1 MVRPI
6 VLVIAACS
14 LVATAPVLAQDAP
27 APAQDVVRFG
37 GGDRLTGEV
46 KGLER
51 GKLSFDTDATGTI
64 GIEWENVES
73 ISSNQYFE
81 VWTAAGVRHFG
92 TLSEGGEVGVVSVT
106 SPSGVVALAMTDV
119 VAISEIEQTFVE
131 SFDLNV
137 RAGYSFSKAS
147 EISQL
152 SSGLDLTRRS
162 ERKYFTL
169 ALDADSSDSAGG
181 EEQSNRAFADARY
194 YYLLPDRWLAGGFAT
209 LESNDE
215 LELDLRKSI
224 GGLGG
229 RIMRQ
234 SNSNRIQITGGL
246 VLTEEK
252 ASAPLESRTDSTFEG
267 LFGADLEWF
276 RFDTPE
282 LDITMRFE
290 LYPNLEES
298 GRYRTS
304 FDTDFRWEIIND
316 LFWALT
322 VYHRYENDPLA
333 EGSGTDYGVTT
344 SLGWEF

>member
-1 MVRPI
+1 MARFI
-6 VLVIAACS
+6 VFVVSACGVIAA
-14 LVATAPVLAQDAP
+14 APVL
-27 APAQDVVRFG
+27 AQDVVRFG

-51 GKLSFDTDATGTI
+51 GKLSFDTDATGVI

-73 ISSNQYFE
+73 VASNQLFE
-81 VWTAAGVRHFG
+81 LWTAAGVRHFG
-92 TLSEGGEVGVVSVT
+92 TLSEGSEVAVVKVT
-106 SPSGVVALAMTDV
+106 SPSGVVALPMTEV
-119 VAISEIEQTFVE
+119 VSIIEIEQTFIE

-152 SSGLDLTRRS
+152 STGLDLARRR
-162 ERKYFTL
+162 EQRYFT
-169 ALDADSSDSAGG
+169 AAFDADSSDSAGG
-181 EEQSNRAFADARY
+181 EEQSDRAYTDARY
-194 YYLLPDRWLAGGFAT
+194 YYLLPERWLAGGFAT

-215 LELDLRKSI
+215 LDLDLRKSI
-224 GGLGG
+224 GGAGG
-229 RIMRQ
+229 RVLRQ
-234 SNSNRIQITGGL
+234 SNKNRIQVVGGL

-252 ASAPLESRTDSTFEG
+252 ASAALESRTDSTLEG
-267 LFGADLEWF
+267 LFSADLEWF

-304 FDTDFRWEIIND
+304 FDTDFRWEIVSD
-316 LFWALT
+316 LFWAFT
-322 VYHRYENDPLA
+322 IYHRYENDPLA

>member
-1 MVRPI
+1 
-6 VLVIAACS
+6 VL
-14 LVATAPVLAQDAP
+14 
-27 APAQDVVRFG
+27 AQDVVRFG

-64 GIEWENVES
+64 DIEWENVES
-73 ISSNQYFE
+73 IASNQFFE

-92 TLSEGGEVGVVSVT
+92 TLSEAAEAGVVNVT
-106 SPSGVVALAMTDV
+106 SPAGVVELKMVDV
-119 VAISEIEQTFVE
+119 VSITEIEQSFIE
-131 SFDLNV
+131 SVDLNV

-152 SSGLDLTRRS
+152 STGLDFRRRR
-162 ERKYFTL
+162 ERRYFSL
-169 ALDADSSDSAGG
+169 AFDADSSDSAGG
-181 EEQSNRAFADARY
+181 EEQSDRAYTDARY
-194 YYLLPDRWLAGGFAT
+194 YYLLPERWLAGGFAT

-215 LELDLRKSI
+215 LDLDLRKSI
-224 GGLGG
+224 GGVGG
-229 RIMRQ
+229 RILRQ
-234 SNSNRIQITGGL
+234 SNSNRIQLIGGL
-246 VLTEEK
+246 VLTEER
-252 ASAPLESRTDSTFEG
+252 ASAQLESRTDSTLEG

-290 LYPNLEES
+290 LYPNLEDT

-304 FDTDFRWEIIND
+304 FDTDFRWEIISD
-316 LFWALT
+316 LFWGFT
-322 VYHRYENDPLA
+322 IYHRYENDPLA

>member
-1 MVRPI
+1 MARLI
-6 VLVIAACS
+6 VFVVAAWGVIAA
-14 LVATAPVLAQDAP
+14 APVLAQD
-27 APAQDVVRFG
+27 VVHFG

-73 ISSNQYFE
+73 VASNQYFE

-92 TLSEGGEVGVVSVT
+92 TLAEGPEVASMSVT
-106 SPSGVVALAMTDV
+106 SPAGVVALALADV
-119 VAISEIEQTFVE
+119 VAITEIEQAFVE
-131 SFDLNV
+131 SIDLDV

-152 SSGLDLTRRS
+152 STGLDFSRRS
-162 ERKYFTL
+162 ERRFFE
-169 ALDADSSDSAGG
+169 ASFDADSSDSAGG
-181 EEQSNRAFADARY
+181 EESSERAAADARY

-215 LELDLRKSI
+215 LDLDLRKSI
-224 GGLGG
+224 GGAGG

-234 SNSNRIQITGGL
+234 SNRNRIQLLGGL

-252 ASAPLESRTDSTFEG
+252 ASAALESREETAVEG
-267 LFGADLEWF
+267 LFSADLEWF

-290 LYPNLEES
+290 LYPNLS
-298 GRYRTS
+298 DTGRYRTS
-304 FDTDFRWEIIND
+304 FDTDFKWEVIND
-316 LFWALT
+316 LFWAFT
-322 VYHRYENDPLA
+322 IYHRYENDPLA
-333 EGSGTDYGVTT
+333 EGSGTDYGITT

>member
-1 MVRPI
+1 MAKRI
-6 VLVIAACS
+6 VLLVACS
-14 LVATAPVLAQDAP
+14 LIAAAP
-27 APAQDVVRFG
+27 ALAQDVVYFG

-73 ISSNQYFE
+73 VASNQYFE

-92 TLSEGGEVGVVSVT
+92 TLAEGGEAGTMSVT
-106 SPSGVVALAMTDV
+106 SPAGVVALALDDI
-119 VAISEIEQTFVE
+119 VAISEIEQAFGE
-131 SFDLNV
+131 SIDLDV

-152 SSGLDLTRRS
+152 STGLDFSRRR
-162 ERKYFTL
+162 ERRFFEL
-169 ALDADSSDSAGG
+169 SFDADSSNSAGG
-181 EEQSNRAFADARY
+181 EASSERAATDARY
-194 YYLLPDRWLAGGFAT
+194 YYLLEDRWLAGGFAT

-215 LELDLRKSI
+215 LDLDLRKSI
-224 GGLGG
+224 GGVGG
-229 RIMRQ
+229 RVMRQ
-234 SNSNRIQITGGL
+234 SNRNRIQLIGGL
-246 VLTEEK
+246 VLTEEQ
-252 ASAPLESRTDSTFEG
+252 ASAELESREDTTFEG

-290 LYPNLEES
+290 LYPNLS
-298 GRYRTS
+298 DTGRYRTS
-304 FDTDFRWEIIND
+304 FDTDFKWEVIND
-316 LFWALT
+316 LFWAFT
-322 VYHRYENDPLA
+322 IYHRYENDPLA
-333 EGSGTDYGVTT
+333 EGSGTDYGITT

>member
-1 MVRPI
+1 
-6 VLVIAACS
+6 VL
-14 LVATAPVLAQDAP
+14 
-27 APAQDVVRFG
+27 AQDVVRFG

-64 GIEWENVES
+64 GLEWENIES
-73 ISSNQYFE
+73 ISSNEFFE

-92 TLSEGGEVGVVSVT
+92 TLSEAAEIGVVNVT
-106 SPSGVVALAMTDV
+106 SPSGVVSLTMTDV

-131 SFDLNV
+131 SVDLSV

-152 SSGLDLTRRS
+152 STGLDLARRR
-162 ERKYFTL
+162 ERRYFSL
-169 ALDADSSDSAGG
+169 AFDADSSDSAGG
-181 EEQSNRAFADARY
+181 EEQSDRAYTDARY
-194 YYLLPDRWLAGGFAT
+194 YYLLEERWLAGGFAT

-215 LELDLRKSI
+215 LDLDLRKSI
-224 GGLGG
+224 GGMGG
-229 RIMRQ
+229 RILRQ
-234 SNSNRIQITGGL
+234 SNRNRIQLIGGL

-252 ASAPLESRTDSTFEG
+252 ASADLESRTDSTLEG

-282 LDITMRFE
+282 LDITTRIE
-290 LYPNLEES
+290 LYPNLEDT

-304 FDTDFRWEIIND
+304 FDTDFRWEIISD
-316 LFWALT
+316 LFWGFT
-322 VYHRYENDPLA
+322 IYHRYENDPLA
-333 EGSGTDYGVTT
+333 EGSGTDYGITT